1 MDIVEKIDICLLTEK
16 YNADKMA
23 RWAKTF
29 AENHGGIT
37 PDDKGWFDVCVTHME
52 GNVDNTEAYCARV
65 RDAWKGSTY
74 WRSGKSKKTEKEI
87 EADVKKHQNIQK
99 GNREKDKE
107 K

>member
-65 RDAWKGSTY
+65 RDVWKQSTY
-74 WRSGKSKKTEKEI
+74 WRGKGKSEKEA
-87 EADVKKHQNIQK
+87 EADVKANQNRK
-99 GNREKDKE
+99 LMSKE
-107 K
+107 VKKEIGK